1 MNIKKFVIAGLLSG
15 IVNWLGGWLFY
26 GIIFSEILNS
36 PNSDEMNM
44 IFILLGCLTSGF
56 LFSFI
61 FLKWA
66 GISTLQS
73 GAKAGAILGLFLGLY
88 GNFFQWANESTVNYT
103 IFGVDL
109 VISIV
114 LGVMTGAVAGWVIG
128 KLKD

>member
-1 MNIKKFVIAGLLSG
+1 MNI
-15 IVNWLGGWLFY
+15 
-26 GIIFSEILNS
+26 
-36 PNSDEMNM
+36 

-66 GISTLQS
+66 SISTLSS
-73 GAKAGAILGLFLGLY
+73 GAKAGAMLGLFLGLY

-109 VISIV
+109 VISIF

-128 KLKD
+128 KIKE